1 MQRRLD
7 PNRLRPPALHCTIK
21 RRKIRDSKRY
31 NNNLTK
37 SECDAK
43 LLSELSLPRAN
54 VSTRCNSNCVTN
66 ESVAKS
72 WSSLA
77 RATGTG
83 AWPRIDNST
92 KSGSNDRLWSKF
104 SLQSRNESNRCNSS
118 STKNAKLA
126 LQPTQLPPTRPL
138 EVRAR
143 FVVRETSIAGWI
155 DGNRLTEYVVR
166 LGQGV
171 TVGPEIDPRWMI
183 PLDHLTIDESS
194 HLGAGALGEVMRA
207 TWNNSMPVAAKRLFF
222 MSNDPVALRAM
233 GGALDTTTRADALR
247 AFLKECS
254 INSSIR
260 HPNIVMF
267 LGVGADRSSNDE
279 PRFLVLELMEGG
291 SLHDEIYPRGVS
303 PREGAPMTLDRIASI
318 LLDVSR
324 ALVYLHHSRTP
335 PILHLDLKPRNVL
348 IDGSGRAKIGDLGEA
363 HVIRATRRAT
373 RTLSAFAV
381 GTPGY
386 MAPEMAI
393 EGAERGR
400 AADMFSL
407 GVMAC
412 EMSSGRPP
420 NPGPSLVRTSARD
433 FRMVPESERRAADTS
448 AMQHSEIRELV
459 DHLIVDEARQRWDAR
474 QAQSF
479 LESIVRRGRCT

>member
-1 MQRRLD
+1 
-7 PNRLRPPALHCTIK
+7 
-21 RRKIRDSKRY
+21 
-31 NNNLTK
+31 
-37 SECDAK
+37 
-43 LLSELSLPRAN
+43 
-54 VSTRCNSNCVTN
+54 
-66 ESVAKS
+66 
-72 WSSLA
+72 
-77 RATGTG
+77 
-83 AWPRIDNST
+83 
-92 KSGSNDRLWSKF
+92 
-104 SLQSRNESNRCNSS
+104 
-118 STKNAKLA
+118 
-126 LQPTQLPPTRPL
+126 
-138 EVRAR
+138 
-143 FVVRETSIAGWI
+143 
-155 DGNRLTEYVVR
+155 
-166 LGQGV
+166 
-171 TVGPEIDPRWMI
+171 MI

-194 HLGAGALGEVMRA
+194 HLGSGALGEVKRA
-207 TWNNSMPVAAKRLFF
+207 TWNNSIPVAAKRLFF
-222 MSNDPVALRAM
+222 MSTDAAALRAM
-233 GGALDTTTRADALR
+233 GGALDTTSREAVLR
-247 AFLKECS
+247 DFIKECS

-267 LGVGADRSSNDE
+267 FGVGVDRSLNDE
-279 PRFLVLELMEGG
+279 PRFLVLELMERG
-291 SLHDEIYPRGVS
+291 SLHDEIYPGGAI

-335 PILHLDLKPRNVL
+335 PILHLDLKPKNVL

-420 NPGPSLVRTSARD
+420 NPGAQLVRVAGRD
-433 FRMVPESERRAADTS
+433 FRMVSERERREADMRAIR
-448 AMQHSEIRELV
+448 HSEIQELV
-459 DHLIVDEARQRWDAR
+459 DHLIVDEEDRRWDAR
-474 QAQSF
+474 QVQSF
-479 LESIVRRGRCT
+479 IESIGRGGGR